1 MNVLIST
8 KPFIICLEAVLV
20 GVTVRTAVSLSAA
33 IPLGTSTKRA
43 DFLKEQKSRSVHV
56 FLKTPFPAVSSWLRS
71 FPILRRQPRSLSSVS
86 GHPARWSCVRGWFM
100 RSFWACNHGSA
111 AIAPLSPHGDGGAP
125 SVTTRL
131 ASLPRAENHRLVLW
145 AIWGLQWELFRR
157 ASPHGPFT
165 PPAAAV
171 LCGSPVILL
180 CRLTAC
186 PAFHSARR

>member
-43 DFLKEQKSRSVHV
+43 DFLKEQKSRPIHV
-56 FLKTPFPAVSSWLRS
+56 FLKTLFRPCSLGCGRF
-71 FPILRRQPRSLSSVS
+71 LSSVDS
-86 GHPARWSCVRGWFM
+86 HDRCLQCLGIQRTEAAFVDGLCVRSERVTM
-100 RSFWACNHGSA
+100 AALRSR
-111 AIAPLSPHGDGGAP
+111 LSLPTGMGEAP
-125 SVTTRL
+125 SVTTRAGFSAKSREPS
-131 ASLPRAENHRLVLW
+131 ASALGDLRVTVRA
-145 AIWGLQWELFRR
+145 FRR
-157 ASPHGPFT
+157 VSPHGPFT

-180 CRLTAC
+180 CRLTTC
-186 PAFHSARR
+186 PAFHLARR